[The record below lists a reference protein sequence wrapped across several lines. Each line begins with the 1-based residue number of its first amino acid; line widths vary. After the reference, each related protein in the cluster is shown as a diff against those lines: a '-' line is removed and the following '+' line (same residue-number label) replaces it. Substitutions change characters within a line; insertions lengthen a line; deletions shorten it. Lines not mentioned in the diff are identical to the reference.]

1 VTARNSMTEAE
12 RLTTIVFGDTFALYD
27 DEEFNAFIQPFHER
41 LAANDISA
49 DVFRGARCLD
59 AGCGG
64 GRGSVFMAECGAADV
79 VGVDLSARNVET
91 CTQRASSR
99 GLSQCRFVQGS
110 LLDIP
115 FDDESFDV
123 VWCNG
128 VLHHTEDPD
137 RGLVEIARV
146 LRPGGRL
153 WLYLYG
159 SGGVYWFMVD
169 WVRELLADHDVS
181 DCIYQ
186 LRIMSIPVRRI
197 AEWIDDWFSPF
208 LRRYTVDDVRARL
221 RELGFVDAEALRG
234 GTVYDTSQRLIGAGE
249 TEAELMG
256 EGDVR
261 FFSTKVDGSRGNER
275 PLPDPPDRKGS
286 PYTDG
291 PAVTALAEPLA
302 RVRAALELVESRV
315 GSERGLYRV
324 AVCSSVHSSVRSL
337 LETDAPFDTEWLR
350 KHLVELEGT
359 LDEFARAA

>member
-1 VTARNSMTEAE
+1 MTARSSMTEAE
-12 RLTTIVFGDTFALYD
+12 KLTTIVFGDTFALYD

-41 LAANDISA
+41 LAANDIST
-49 DVFRGARCLD
+49 DVFRDARCLD

-64 GRGSVFMAECGAADV
+64 GRGSVFMAECGAAEV
-79 VGVDLSARNVET
+79 VGVDLSERNVET

-159 SGGVYWFMVD
+159 SGGVYWFTID
-169 WVRELLADHDVS
+169 WIRALLAGHDIRR
-181 DCIYQ
+181 CIYQ
-186 LRIMSIPVRRI
+186 LRLLSIPVRRI
-197 AEWIDDWFSPF
+197 AEWIDDWFSPH
-208 LRRYTVDDVRARL
+208 LRRYTVDDVQMRL
-221 RELGFVDAEALRG
+221 RELGFADAEPLRG
-234 GTVYDTSQRLIGAGE
+234 GTIYDTSQRLVEADE
-249 TEAELMG
+249 TEAKLMG
-256 EGDVR
+256 DGDVR
-261 FFSTKVDGSRGNER
+261 FFSTKEHEPRSVEHA
-275 PLPDPPDRKGS
+275 LPDPADGKGS

-291 PAVTALAEPLA
+291 AAVTAFAEPLA
-302 RVRAALELVESRV
+302 RVEAALKRVEERT
-315 GSERGLYRV
+315 GSEGGLYRV
-324 AVCSSVHSSVRSL
+324 AVCGAVHGKVRGL
-337 LETDAPFDTEWLR
+337 LETQDPFDTAAFGEHLAELEAV
-350 KHLVELEGT
+350 LVE
-359 LDEFARAA
+359 FASA